1 MDKKTVIA
9 FILSLTI
16 WLGWQK
22 FYWEP
27 HQKAVKEWQAY
38 QASLETPPTTTE
50 KVSSPAGL
58 SAEKANTP
66 GKPVDA
72 TRGKVSSA
80 APAEE
85 IAASIEGAELILSNS
100 PQLFRGW
107 TLANYKTS
115 EEDENKRNRI
125 DLNYVAGSPA
135 QLEVGFSDVALNE
148 SLQRNFTRSKN
159 LVNGELY
166 ADAVEDSKLSLNRA
180 VMAATSKNTVH
191 VDLKFNFK
199 GEVPKFVFVD
209 LVGNPKRD
217 HDKPGSILGEF
228 PDKVELTYWNKEGR
242 HTTIADQ
249 IHERVESATGVHW
262 LGLNTRYF
270 LFAVLPDDKKL
281 VDEAGVQ
288 IQRNITNGKDMA
300 FGRLAF
306 PTNGQKNFA
315 LPLKVYFGP
324 KQLEVLEEVSRP
336 LMHAVDFGWTS
347 AIAIPLLKTLQWFYS
362 YTHNYGVAII
372 LVTLLV
378 KILLFPLTYKSMK
391 SMAQLSKLKP
401 QMEKL
406 QKKYAD
412 DKEKLQKEIF
422 ALYKTHGANPIS
434 GCLPILLQMPV
445 FFALY
450 RVLFNCMELYQ
461 APFAFWIQ
469 DLSAKDQ
476 WFVTPVLLI
485 GLMYLQQKLSPNT
498 SADPSQQAVLKF
510 MPVMFGVF
518 MLFLPSGL
526 NIYMLV
532 NTVVSV
538 AQQYYLNKRFGINT
552 PVVASEEGPGG
563 AATVKST

>member
-1 MDKKTVIA
+1 MDKKTIAA
-9 FILSLTI
+9 FILSLAI

-27 HQKAVKEWQAY
+27 HQKSVKEWQAY
-38 QASLETPPTTTE
+38 QASLKAPEKSATAFSNDKSIVTE
-50 KVSSPAGL
+50 ASQAQEGATKTKTA
-58 SAEKANTP
+58 SARNN
-66 GKPVDA
+66 
-72 TRGKVSSA
+72 
-80 APAEE
+80 APAKETT
-85 IAASIEGAELILSNS
+85 ASLDGSQVVLSNS
-100 PQLFRGW
+100 PDLFRGW
-107 TLANYKTS
+107 KLDAYKTS
-115 EEDENKRNRI
+115 EEDESKRSNI
-125 DLNYVAGSPA
+125 DLNYVAGNPT
-135 QLEVGFSDVALNE
+135 QFEIGFSDEALN
-148 SLQRNFTRSKN
+148 QVIAGNFT
-159 LVNGELY
+159 
-166 ADAVEDSKLSLNRA
+166 AA
-180 VMAATSKNTVH
+180 AATSKDALYQDALSDSKLDIARSVFAAESKNTLRVE
-191 VDLKFNFK
+191 LKFNFK
-199 GEVPKFVFVD
+199 AEVPKFVFID
-209 LVGNPKRD
+209 LAGNPKRD

-249 IHERVESATGVHW
+249 IHERIESTTGVHW

-270 LFAVLPDDKKL
+270 LFAVLPENKKQ

-288 IQRNITNGKDMA
+288 IQRAITNGRDMA

-306 PTNGQKNFA
+306 PTNGEKN
-315 LPLKVYFGP
+315 LTIPLKVYFGP
-324 KQLEVLEEVSRP
+324 KQLETLESVSRP

-347 AIAIPLLKTLQWFYS
+347 AIAIPLLKALQWVYS

-372 LVTLLV
+372 VVTLLV

-401 QMEKL
+401 QMERI

-461 APFAFWIQ
+461 APFIFWIQ
-469 DLSAKDQ
+469 DLSAKDH

-485 GLMYLQQKLSPNT
+485 GLMYLQQRLSPT
-498 SADPSQQAVLKF
+498 TTTDPTQQAVLRY

-538 AQQYYLNKRFGINT
+538 LQQYYLNKKFGLNI
-552 PVVASEEGPGG
+552 PLIASEGDSGG
-563 AATVKST
+563 AVAKPT